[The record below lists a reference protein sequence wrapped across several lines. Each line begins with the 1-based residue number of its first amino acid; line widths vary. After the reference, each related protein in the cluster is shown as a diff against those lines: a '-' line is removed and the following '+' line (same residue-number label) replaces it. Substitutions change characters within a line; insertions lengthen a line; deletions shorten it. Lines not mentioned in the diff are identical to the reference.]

1 LNQLRRTPGWEALAA
16 LGDEVQ
22 QRVAQPLAN
31 RASSEGT
38 DATPIPLLRADLAAC
53 SGRLAAAVE
62 EMLRLVDGSRL
73 VRVEASDFFSGGID
87 SEEQLEQA
95 LNGLKDQCL
104 ELIGAGKKVL
114 VQ

>member
-1 LNQLRRTPGWEALAA
+1 LNQLRSTPGWEALAG
-16 LGDEVQ
+16 LGEEVQ
-22 QRVAQPLAN
+22 QRVALPLAS
-31 RASSEGT
+31 RATTEGSE
-38 DATPIPLLRADLAAC
+38 AMPIPLLRADLAAC

-73 VRVEASDFFSGGID
+73 VRVEASNFFSGGIE